1 MANLHYLGSI
11 FNVLNELNI
20 SMQGKGGDVFVWDG
34 KIEALKIKLSVWRS
48 HVVKNKFCN
57 FPLLHEYIK
66 TWDLEGADKNLI
78 ETVKTVIENHLELLM
93 SNFELY
99 FPSNQNED
107 LNKSIWV
114 INPFNVDITHTTA
127 NTTTEN
133 VLDCLMDLN
142 HDLLQKSSFKSF
154 TYYGDYWV
162 SLFEFENYKKNL

>member
-11 FNVLNELNI
+11 FNVLNELII
-20 SMQGKGGDVFVWDG
+20 SIQGKGGDVFVWDG

-66 TWDLEGADKNLI
+66 TWDLEGADENLI

-114 INPFNVDITHTTA
+114 INPFNVDIIHTTA
-127 NTTTEN
+127 NTTT
-133 VLDCLMDLN
+133 
-142 HDLLQKSSFKSF
+142 
-154 TYYGDYWV
+154 
-162 SLFEFENYKKNL
+162 